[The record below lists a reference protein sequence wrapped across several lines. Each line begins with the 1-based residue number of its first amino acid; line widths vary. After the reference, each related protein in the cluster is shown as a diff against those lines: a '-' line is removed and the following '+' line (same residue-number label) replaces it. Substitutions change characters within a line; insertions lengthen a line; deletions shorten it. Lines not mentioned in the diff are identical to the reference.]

1 MRGAN
6 DAALPG
12 GTGRIVDWGIAKA
25 ERSAVGLRVA
35 RRDLILPRVAVGY
48 FLILKLV
55 YALFVPPNIDEAY
68 YWLWGAHLQWSYLD
82 HAPLVGWAAGAA
94 ALLLGWT
101 PIAVHL
107 PALLSF
113 GVLVYGLGRSARWLA
128 PEDPERYFWVGLA
141 LFCAS
146 PLLNALTTLNYPDHL
161 LICFSALA
169 MLQLGKFLGALREG
183 GEGRLRDLYLGALF
197 MGLAGLSKYNAVF
210 IALGLVVV
218 IVGQPAFR
226 RLLRSPHLYLAA
238 LLTLAITLPVVWWN
252 AQHHFVSVG
261 FHTAE
266 RFNASGSHF
275 ALDGV
280 TSVLTASLFYV
291 SPFLAW
297 GLLRFLFGRVLA
309 GPQGAYQLLGRWTAL
324 LSSVGMLAL
333 ASWSAAADQVKP
345 HWLVLSFL
353 PFVIVAPLFVRS
365 RWAIRLHLAWGMLLM
380 TVAALYYLAAPLPTQ
395 WLGIHDREAVETFG
409 QEQAAAAARAAA
421 AQHGAELIASN
432 TYGNAAKLAF
442 GLGTDSNVI
451 DLSGRP
457 GQLRLWRE
465 GLSDAGKDVVIVAPS
480 GTSPDTFAAHF
491 SSVEDLGPVETK
503 RFGQRLTSYQLLLGR
518 ELKP

>member
-1 MRGAN
+1 
-6 DAALPG
+6 
-12 GTGRIVDWGIAKA
+12 VDWGIAKA
-25 ERSAVGLRVA
+25 GGSAVELRMA
-35 RRDLILPRVAVGY
+35 RRDLVLPRLAVAY
-48 FLILKLV
+48 FLVLKLV

-82 HAPLVGWAAGAA
+82 HAPLVGWAGGAA

-113 GVLVYGLGRSARWLA
+113 GVLVYGLARSAEWLA
-128 PEDPERYFWVGLA
+128 PEDPERHFWVGLA

-146 PLLNALTTLNYPDHL
+146 PLLNALTTLNYPDHV
-161 LICFSALA
+161 LICFSALS
-169 MLQLGKFLGALREG
+169 MLQLGKYLGALRNG

-210 IALGLVVV
+210 IALGLLVV
-218 IVGQPAFR
+218 IVGQLEFR
-226 RLLRSPHLYLAA
+226 RLLRSPHLYLAG
-238 LLTLAITLPVVWWN
+238 LLTVTITLPVAWWN

-261 FHTAE
+261 FHTAG

-275 ALDGV
+275 SLDGV

-297 GLLRFLFGRVLA
+297 GLFRFLFGRVLA

-333 ASWSAAADQVKP
+333 ASWSAAANQVKP

-380 TVAALYYLAAPLPTQ
+380 SLATLYFLAAPLPTQ
-395 WLGIHDREAVETFG
+395 LLGVRDREAVETFG
-409 QEQAAAAARAAA
+409 QEQLAAAAKAAA
-421 AQHGAELIASN
+421 ALHGASLIAST
-432 TYGNAAKLAF
+432 TYGNTAKLAF
-442 GLGTDSNVI
+442 GLGSDGNVI
-451 DLSGRP
+451 DLSGQP
-457 GQLRLWRE
+457 GQFRLWRQE
-465 GLSDAGKDVVIVAPS
+465 LPDTGKNVIIVAPAGAPPS
-480 GTSPDTFAAHF
+480 GFADRF
-491 SSVEDLGPVETK
+491 DSVEDLGPVDAE
-503 RFGQRLTSYQLLLGR
+503 RFGHRLTTYQLLLGR
-518 ELKP
+518 GLRP

>member
-1 MRGAN
+1 
-6 DAALPG
+6 
-12 GTGRIVDWGIAKA
+12 VDWGIAKA
-25 ERSAVGLRVA
+25 DRSAVGLRVA
-35 RRDLILPRVAVGY
+35 RRDLVLPRLAVAW
-48 FLILKLV
+48 FLILKLI

-82 HAPLVGWAAGAA
+82 HAPLVGWASGAA

-101 PIAVHL
+101 PIALHL

-113 GVLVYGLGRSARWLA
+113 GVLVWGLARSAEWLA
-128 PEDPERYFWVGLA
+128 PEDPERHFWVGLA

-161 LICFSALA
+161 LICFSALS
-169 MLQLGKFLGALREG
+169 MLQLGKYLGALGTG

-210 IALGLVVV
+210 IALGLLVV

-226 RLLRSPHLYLAA
+226 RLLRSPHLYLAG
-238 LLTLAITLPVVWWN
+238 LLTVAITLPVVWWN
-252 AQHHFVSVG
+252 AQHHFVSLG
-261 FHTAE
+261 FHTAR

-365 RWAIRLHLAWGMLLM
+365 RWAIRLHLAWGILLM
-380 TVAALYYLAAPLPTQ
+380 SVAALYYLAAPLPTQ
-395 WLGIHDREAVETFG
+395 WLGMRDREAVETFG
-409 QEQAAAAARAAA
+409 QEQAAAAARVAAKQYG
-421 AQHGAELIASN
+421 AQLIAAS
-432 TYGNAAKLAF
+432 TYGNTAKLAF
-442 GLGTDSNVI
+442 GLGTDSNLI
-451 DLSGRP
+451 DLGGEP
-457 GQLRLWRE
+457 GQFQLWRE
-465 GLSDAGKDVVIVAPS
+465 GQTDAGKDVIIVAPAGS
-480 GTSPDTFAAHF
+480 SPSSFAARFDH
-491 SSVEDLGPVETK
+491 VEDLGPIETE
-503 RFGQRLTSYQLLLGR
+503 RYGQQLATYRLLLGR
-518 ELKP
+518 GLRP

>member
-1 MRGAN
+1 M
-6 DAALPG
+6 
-12 GTGRIVDWGIAKA
+12 DWGIAKA
-25 ERSAVGLRVA
+25 DRSSVGLRVA
-35 RRDLILPRVAVGY
+35 RRDLVLPRVAVAY

-82 HAPLVGWAAGAA
+82 HAPLVGWTGGAA

-107 PALLSF
+107 PAMLTF
-113 GVLVYGLGRSARWLA
+113 GVLVWGFARSAEWLA
-128 PEDPERYFWVGLA
+128 PEDPERHFWVGLA

-161 LICFSALA
+161 LICFSALS
-169 MLQLGKFLGALREG
+169 MLQLSKYLGALREG
-183 GEGRLRDLYLGALF
+183 GNGRLRNLYLGALF
-197 MGLAGLSKYNAVF
+197 MGLAGLSKYNAAF
-210 IALGLVVV
+210 IALGLLVV
-218 IVGQPAFR
+218 IVGQPGFR
-226 RLLRSPHLYLAA
+226 RLLRSPHLYLAG
-238 LLTLAITLPVVWWN
+238 LLTVALTLPVVWWN

-266 RFNASGSHF
+266 RFNATGSHF

-297 GLLRFLFGRVLA
+297 GLFRFLFGPVL
-309 GPQGAYQLLGRWTAL
+309 GGRQGAYQLLGRWTAL

-380 TVAALYYLAAPLPTQ
+380 AIAAIYYLAAPLPTAL
-395 WLGIHDREAVETFG
+395 LGIRDREAVETFG
-409 QEQAAAAARAAA
+409 QEQVAAAARAAA
-421 AQHGAELIASN
+421 ELHAAELIASN

-442 GLGTDSNVI
+442 GLGSDSRVI

-465 GLSDAGKDVVIVAPS
+465 RLADAGKDVIIVAPAGS
-480 GTSPDTFAAHF
+480 TVEMFAGHF
-491 SSVEDLGPVETK
+491 DSVEDLGLISTE
-503 RFGQRLTSYQLLLGR
+503 RFGRHMASYQLLLGR
-518 ELKP
+518 SLKP

>member
-1 MRGAN
+1 
-6 DAALPG
+6 
-12 GTGRIVDWGIAKA
+12 VDLGIAKA

-35 RRDLILPRVAVGY
+35 RRDLLLPRVAVAY

-82 HAPLVGWAAGAA
+82 HAPLVGWAGGAA
-94 ALLLGWT
+94 ALALGWT

-107 PALLSF
+107 PALVTF
-113 GVLVYGLGRSARWLA
+113 GVLVHGLARSARWLA
-128 PEDPERYFWVGLA
+128 PEDPQRHFWLALA

-169 MLQLGKFLGALREG
+169 MLQLGKYLGALRDG

-210 IALGLVVV
+210 IALGLLVV

-226 RLLRSPHLYLAA
+226 QLLRSPHLYLAG
-238 LLTLAITLPVVWWN
+238 LLTVGLTLPVVWWN

-280 TSVLTASLFYV
+280 TSVLAASVFYV

-365 RWAIRLHLAWGMLLM
+365 RWAIRLHLAWGVLVMSL
-380 TVAALYYLAAPLPTQ
+380 AALYYLTAPLATTQ
-395 WLGIHDREAVETFG
+395 LGIRDREAVETFG
-409 QEQAAAAARAAA
+409 QEQVASAARTAAEL
-421 AQHGAELIASN
+421 HGAELIASN
-432 TYGNAAKLAF
+432 SYGNTAKLAF
-442 GLGTDSNVI
+442 GLRTDSNVI

-457 GQLRLWRE
+457 GQFRLWRE
-465 GLSDAGKDVVIVAPS
+465 GLSDAGKTVVIVAP
-480 GTSPDTFAAHF
+480 GGATPEAFAVHF
-491 SSVEDLGPVETK
+491 DSVEILGPVETE
-503 RFGQRLTSYQLLLGR
+503 RFGQRLTTYQLLLGR
-518 ELKP
+518 GFKP

>member
-1 MRGAN
+1 M
-6 DAALPG
+6 
-12 GTGRIVDWGIAKA
+12 DWGLAKA
-25 ERSAVGLRVA
+25 GGSAIGLRLT
-35 RRDLILPRVAVGY
+35 RRDLILPRVAVAY
-48 FLILKLV
+48 FLILKLA

-68 YWLWGAHLQWSYLD
+68 YWLWGAHPQWSYLD
-82 HAPLVGWAAGAA
+82 HAPLVGWTSGIAS
-94 ALLLGWT
+94 LVLGWT

-107 PALLSF
+107 PALVTF
-113 GVLVYGLGRSARWLA
+113 GVLVYGLARSARWLA
-128 PEDPERYFWVGLA
+128 PEDPERHFWVGLA

-169 MLQLGKFLGALREG
+169 LLQLGKYLGDLREG
-183 GEGRLRDLYLGALF
+183 GDGRLGDLYLGALF

-210 IALGLVVV
+210 VALGLVVV
-218 IVGQPAFR
+218 IVSQPQFR
-226 RLLRSPHLYLAA
+226 RLLRSPHLYLAG
-238 LLTLAITLPVVWWN
+238 LLTVAITLPVVWWN
-252 AQHHFVSVG
+252 AQHRFVSVG

-266 RFNASGSHF
+266 RFNSSGSHF
-275 ALDGV
+275 SLDGV

-297 GLLRFLFGRVLA
+297 GLFRFLFGRVLA

-380 TVAALYYLAAPLPTQ
+380 TAAALYYLAAPLPAE
-395 WLGIHDREAVETFG
+395 WLDIRDREAAETFG
-409 QEQAAAAARAAA
+409 QEQVAAAARAAA
-421 AQHGAELIASN
+421 ASHGAELIASN
-432 TYGNAAKLAF
+432 TYGNTAKLAF
-442 GLGTDSNVI
+442 GLGSDSNVL

-457 GQLRLWRE
+457 GQFRLWRQ
-465 GLSDAGKDVVIVAPS
+465 GLSDAGKDVIIVAPA
-480 GTSPDTFAAHF
+480 GTTPGVFAERF
-491 SSVEDLGPVETK
+491 DSVEDLGPVDTE
-503 RFGQRLTSYQLLLGR
+503 RFGSRLTTYQLLLGR
-518 ELKP
+518 GLRP

>member
-1 MRGAN
+1 M
-6 DAALPG
+6 DL
-12 GTGRIVDWGIAKA
+12 GITKTYG
-25 ERSAVGLRVA
+25 SAVGLRVA
-35 RRDLILPRVAVGY
+35 RHDLVLPRVAVAY
-48 FLILKLV
+48 FLTLKLV

-94 ALLLGWT
+94 SLVFGWT
-101 PIAVHL
+101 PTAVHL
-107 PALLSF
+107 PAMVSF
-113 GVLVYGLGRSARWLA
+113 AVLVYALARSAEWLA
-128 PEDPERYFWVGLA
+128 PEDPARHFWVGLA

-161 LICFSALA
+161 LICFGALSL
-169 MLQLGKFLGALREG
+169 LQLGKYLGAIREG

-197 MGLAGLSKYNAVF
+197 MGLAGLSKYNAIF
-210 IALGLVVV
+210 IALGLLVV
-218 IVGQPAFR
+218 ILGQPEFR
-226 RLLRSPHLYLAA
+226 RLLRSPHLYLAG
-238 LLTLAITLPVVWWN
+238 LLTVATTLPVVWWN
-252 AQHHFVSVG
+252 AQHHFASVD

-266 RFNASGSHF
+266 RFNFEGSHF
-275 ALDGV
+275 ELNGV
-280 TSVLTASLFYV
+280 TSVLIASALFV

-365 RWAIRLHLAWGMLLM
+365 RWAIRLHLAWGAVLM
-380 TVAALYYLAAPLPTQ
+380 AAALLYYLAAPLPAYL
-395 WLGIHDREAVETFG
+395 LGIHDREAAETFG
-409 QEQAAAAARAAA
+409 QEQLAAA
-421 AQHGAELIASN
+421 AQAAATLHGAELIASN
-432 TYGNAAKLAF
+432 TYGNTAKLAF
-442 GLGTDSNVI
+442 GLGSDRDVI

-457 GQLRLWRE
+457 GQLRLWRQ
-465 GLSDAGKDVVIVAPS
+465 GLPDAGKDVIVVAP
-480 GTSPDTFAAHF
+480 GGATPDWFAGRF
-491 SSVEDLGPVETK
+491 DSVEDLGPVSTE
-503 RFGQRLTSYQLLLGR
+503 RFGHKLATYQLLLGR
-518 ELKP
+518 GLKP

>member
-1 MRGAN
+1 M
-6 DAALPG
+6 
-12 GTGRIVDWGIAKA
+12 DWGIAKA
-25 ERSAVGLRVA
+25 DRSAVGLSMA
-35 RRDLILPRVAVGY
+35 RRDLLLPRVAVAY

-68 YWLWGAHLQWSYLD
+68 YWLWGAHLQWSYFD
-82 HAPLVGWAAGAA
+82 HAPLVGWAGGAA

-107 PALLSF
+107 PALVTF
-113 GVLVYGLGRSARWLA
+113 GVLVYGLARSARWLA
-128 PEDPERYFWVGLA
+128 PDDPKRHFWVGLA
-141 LFCAS
+141 LLCAS

-161 LICFSALA
+161 LICFSTLA
-169 MLQLGKFLGALREG
+169 MLQLGKYLGARREG

-210 IALGLVVV
+210 IALGLLVV
-218 IVGQPAFR
+218 IVGQPKFR
-226 RLLRSPHLYLAA
+226 PLLRSPHLYLAG
-238 LLTLAITLPVVWWN
+238 LLTVAITLPVVWWN
-252 AQHHFVSVG
+252 AQHRFVSVG

-266 RFNASGSHF
+266 RFNASGSYF

-297 GLLRFLFGRVLA
+297 GLFRFLFGRILD

-353 PFVIVAPLFVRS
+353 PFAIVAPLFVRS
-365 RWAIRLHLAWGMLLM
+365 RWAIRLHLGWGALLM
-380 TVAALYYLAAPLPTQ
+380 SLAALYYLAAPLPTTL
-395 WLGIHDREAVETFG
+395 LGIRDREAVETFG

-421 AQHGAELIASN
+421 ELYGAELIASN
-432 TYGNAAKLAF
+432 TYGNTAKLAF
-442 GLGTDSNVI
+442 GLGSDSNVI

-457 GQLRLWRE
+457 GQLQLWRE
-465 GLSDAGKDVVIVAPS
+465 GVPDAGKDVIIVAPAGS
-480 GTSPDTFAAHF
+480 TVETFAGRF
-491 SSVEDLGPVETK
+491 DSVEDLGPIATE
-503 RFGQRLTSYQLLLGR
+503 RFGQHLTTYQLLLGR
-518 ELKP
+518 GLKP

>member
-1 MRGAN
+1 M
-6 DAALPG
+6 
-12 GTGRIVDWGIAKA
+12 DWGLAKA
-25 ERSAVGLRVA
+25 GGSAVGLRA
-35 RRDLILPRVAVGY
+35 KRRDLLLPRIAVAY
-48 FLILKLV
+48 FLVLKLA
-55 YALFVPPNIDEAY
+55 YALLVPPNIDEAY
-68 YWLWGAHLQWSYLD
+68 YWLWGAHPQWSYLD
-82 HAPLVGWAAGAA
+82 HAPLVGWTSGVAG
-94 ALLLGWT
+94 LLLGWT

-113 GVLVYGLGRSARWLA
+113 AVLVYALARSAEWLA
-128 PEDPERYFWVGLA
+128 PEDPERHFWLALA

-161 LICFSALA
+161 LICFSALS
-169 MLQLGKFLGALREG
+169 MLQLGKYLGTLHEG

-210 IALGLVVV
+210 IALGLLVV
-218 IVGQPAFR
+218 IAGHPGLR
-226 RLLRSPHLYLAA
+226 RLLRSPHLYVAGLV
-238 LLTLAITLPVVWWN
+238 TLATLVPVAWWN

-266 RFNASGSHF
+266 RFNSSGSHF

-280 TSVLTASLFYV
+280 TAVLTASLFYV

-297 GLLRFLFGRVLA
+297 GLFRFLFGRVLA

-353 PFVIVAPLFVRS
+353 PFAIVAPLFVRS

-380 TVAALYYLAAPLPTQ
+380 GAAALYYLAAPLPTE
-395 WLGIHDREAVETFG
+395 LLDIRDREAAETFG
-409 QEQAAAAARAAA
+409 QEQVATAAVAAA

-432 TYGNAAKLAF
+432 TYGNTAKLAF
-442 GLGTDSNVI
+442 GLGTDRNVI

-457 GQLRLWRE
+457 GQFRLWRE
-465 GLSDAGKDVVIVAPS
+465 GLPDAGKDVIIVAP
-480 GTSPDTFAAHF
+480 GGAMPDWFAARF
-491 SSVEDLGPVETK
+491 DSVEDLGPVTTE
-503 RFGQRLTSYQLLLGR
+503 RFRRPLATYQLMLGR
-518 ELKP
+518 GLKP